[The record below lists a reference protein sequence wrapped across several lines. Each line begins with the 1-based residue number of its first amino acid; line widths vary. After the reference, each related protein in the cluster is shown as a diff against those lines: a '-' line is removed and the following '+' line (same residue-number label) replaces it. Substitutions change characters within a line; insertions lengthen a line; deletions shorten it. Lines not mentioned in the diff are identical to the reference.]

1 MSAFSPPPH
10 PLTAEQQ
17 RDTKLATV
25 FAKPEY
31 TINTA
36 TRMSIKFYE
45 ILDNDGKNCIIFN
58 YYTDTDN
65 REGIY
70 INGLSKCA
78 LNTGTKL
85 LTKIEEF
92 ARLANIKRIHLEDAS
107 VIEPCN
113 GVRIKLYNLSI
124 LCTGQSWY
132 NKHGYKSENHDA
144 EVNHN
149 RKLIQTSIVKYI
161 KNNDY
166 ITLSNILTPDAE
178 EPNVEGTVQEVFQQ
192 LKHYL
197 LSNNCSHIENIEF
210 IEYLTNIME
219 PYIVYNGELLGK
231 EITTNGGT
239 KRSRTKRKRK
249 KSKKVARIQRKFA
262 SKKKLT
268 LF

>member
-31 TINTA
+31 KINTT
-36 TRMSIKFYE
+36 TRMRIKFYE
-45 ILDNDGKNCIIFN
+45 ILDSVGKNCIIFN

-92 ARLANIKRIHLEDAS
+92 ARLANIKCISLEDAS

-132 NKHGYKSENHDA
+132 NKHGYKSQNHSKEIA
-144 EVNHN
+144 YN
-149 RKLIQTSIVKYI
+149 RELIKTPMVDII
-161 KNNDY
+161 KNDEDY
-166 ITLSNILTPDAE
+166 LMLSNILNPDAE
-178 EPNVEGTVQEVFQQ
+178 EPDVKGTVQEVFVQ
-192 LKHYL
+192 LKNYL
-197 LSNNCSHIENIEF
+197 LSNKCSDIENINF
-210 IEYLTNIME
+210 IEYFTNSMKS
-219 PYIVYNGELLGK
+219 YIKYDVYLLK
-231 EITTNGGT
+231 EITMNGGN
-239 KRSRTKRKRK
+239 KSSRTIGSTKRKRK
-249 KSKKVARIQRKFA
+249 KSKKSHSRMKKIRK
-262 SKKKLT
+262 
-268 LF
+268 